1 MTSSFQGSSVC
12 WSYSKATRRR
22 FPPKWEV
29 NSIFLTAAGGGADF
43 AMDNGVPH
51 CAADHI
57 GDIVKDIEAGTASR
71 DNRCRAGKI
80 EPATSRHH
88 GIFRG

>member
-1 MTSSFQGSSVC
+1 
-12 WSYSKATRRR
+12 
-22 FPPKWEV
+22 
-29 NSIFLTAAGGGADF
+29 
-43 AMDNGVPH
+43 MDNGVPH